1 LDDAVQILLESG
13 CLNAFAARLPVP
25 EAFWDLPAMRCLVVA
40 DLHYS
45 LPQFDWLLA
54 AAPEFDLVI
63 FAGDALD
70 IGSAVDFRAQIVVV
84 KKYLSLLSGLT
95 RVILCSGN
103 HDLDERSAEGEKIA
117 RWIGEVRELGI
128 ACDGDSL
135 VISDTLFTVCPWWDG
150 PLVKSR
156 LESQLGESAA
166 QRLEQWI
173 WVHHAPPANS
183 PTSWGG
189 KRFFGDVELVQW
201 IRDYQ
206 PSMVISGHVHQ
217 SPFIPDGSWFDRLG
231 NTWVFNTGLQH
242 GRPPVCIVL
251 DLDESKAYWLAAGEA
266 QCIDLRAPLLRPAAP
281 IQHPPAWLIS
291 LDRIADPSLAR
302 PASAAG

>member
-1 LDDAVQILLESG
+1 
-13 CLNAFAARLPVP
+13 
-25 EAFWDLPAMRCLVVA
+25 MRCLVVA

-54 AAPEFDLVI
+54 AAPQFDVVI

-70 IGSAVDFRAQIVVV
+70 IGSMVDFRAQILVV
-84 KKYLSLLSGLT
+84 KKYLTLLSGIT

-117 RWIGEVRELGI
+117 RWVGEVRELGI

-135 VISDTLFTVCPWWDG
+135 TISNTLFTVCPWWDG

-156 LESQLGESAA
+156 LETQLRDAAA
-166 QRLEQWI
+166 QRLQQWI

-201 IRDYQ
+201 IKDYQ
-206 PSMVISGHVHQ
+206 PSMVISGHVHRVTFHPQ
-217 SPFIPDGSWFDRLG
+217 RLLVRPARYHLG
-231 NTWVFNTGLQH
+231 IQH
-242 GRPPVCIVL
+242 
-251 DLDESKAYWLAAGEA
+251 
-266 QCIDLRAPLLRPAAP
+266 RPAAR
-281 IQHPPAWLIS
+281 PPTGLH
-291 LDRIADPSLAR
+291 RAR
-302 PASAAG
+302 PRSGCGLLASGRRRAMHRPACAIAAAGNAYTGSAALAHILGSDCRWHAPCRQIAAGGLHCPDLAQRPQALYGLGRCLPSADLN

>member
-1 LDDAVQILLESG
+1 
-13 CLNAFAARLPVP
+13 
-25 EAFWDLPAMRCLVVA
+25 MRCLVVA

-54 AAPEFDLVI
+54 AAPEFDVVI

-70 IGSAVDFRAQIVVV
+70 VGSFVDFRAQILVV
-84 KKYLSLLSGLT
+84 KKYLSLLSGMT

-117 RWIGEVRELGI
+117 RWVGDVRELGI

-135 VISDTLFTVCPWWDG
+135 TIGDVSFTVCPWWDG
-150 PLVKSR
+150 PLVKGR
-156 LESQLGESAA
+156 IESQLRDAAAGRA
-166 QRLEQWI
+166 QRWI

-201 IRDYQ
+201 IAQYQ

-231 NTWVFNTGLQH
+231 TTWVFNTGLQH

-251 DLDESKAYWLAAGEA
+251 DLDEGAAFWLAAGEA
-266 QCIDLRAPLLRPAAP
+266 QCIDLRAPLRRPAAE
-281 IQHPPAWLIS
+281 IENPPAWLTS
-291 LDRIADPSLAR
+291 LGQIADPLFS
-302 PASAAG
+302 ASAKAS